1 MLKKCLCSFLEM
13 NWEQKEWKER
23 RKNTSTS
30 CELRSILG
38 CSCHLCGS
46 PRLPARSW
54 PLARL
59 FDGWLYDTIL
69 VRSVTEGQAARAQA
83 VRPFSGYF
91 FTAQDVRTSLV
102 NPHGHVEH
110 ACGGGGFINTY
121 NLFYTGLISLFSI
134 TAVTQIKIIIT
145 FLLFCIN
152 NNNELV
158 CHCDH
163 LRVWEQRFIQKDEK
177 YLMKTCLNPNL
188 NKPKLLYII

>member
-1 MLKKCLCSFLEM
+1 MSLQFSRNELRAERVEGKKEKYFYKLWVKEYSGMFVSSLWFPSAAGSFLTFGPLVWWM
-13 NWEQKEWKER
+13 TLWHYFSPER
-23 RKNTSTS
+23 HWGPGCPCPGCETFLWVFLYSTRRQDQFSESTRS
-30 CELRSILG
+30 C
-38 CSCHLCGS
+38 
-46 PRLPARSW
+46 W
-54 PLARL
+54 
-59 FDGWLYDTIL
+59 
-69 VRSVTEGQAARAQA
+69 
-83 VRPFSGYF
+83 
-91 FTAQDVRTSLV
+91 
-102 NPHGHVEH
+102 
-110 ACGGGGFINTY
+110 ACMWGGGGFINTY